1 LPDVPENSGMVLTP
15 TQQEMDQFEPYIL
28 RMYRKHWAEHGAFI
42 VRPPTQLKLDVKLM
56 DDLKKKVAPL
66 DQIYTPP
73 PSKQDGVFLVNDKES
88 QKKEK
93 GNKGNIRKLKYSS
106 RSSN

>member
-42 VRPPTQLKLDVKLM
+42 VRPPTQLKLDVKCHWLSHQM
-56 DDLKKKVAPL
+56 ARDLAFS
-66 DQIYTPP
+66 
-73 PSKQDGVFLVNDKES
+73 SKALRTGVFSIQLFGRFSAKRTEHGTPV
-88 QKKEK
+88 
-93 GNKGNIRKLKYSS
+93 
-106 RSSN
+106 

>member
-56 DDLKKKVAPL
+56 DDLKKKSPHWIKSTRRHPA
-66 DQIYTPP
+66 
-73 PSKQDGVFLVNDKES
+73 
-88 QKKEK
+88 
-93 GNKGNIRKLKYSS
+93 NKMGFSS
-106 RSSN
+106 